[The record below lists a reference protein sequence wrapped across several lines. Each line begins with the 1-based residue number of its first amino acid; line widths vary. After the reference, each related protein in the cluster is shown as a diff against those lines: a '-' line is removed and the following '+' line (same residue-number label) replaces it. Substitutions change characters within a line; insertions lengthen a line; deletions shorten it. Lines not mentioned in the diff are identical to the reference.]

1 MDTVIHVTYECSVHA
16 SVCSTYGGVYV
27 WLPHSRTGAPPA
39 PALTGPTDYRDL
51 AQNIQLTYRTLAQ
64 PTQLVRAQ
72 SFDQCRAS
80 DMAPGREGREGRSD
94 CVVGRRGRV
103 RRRRA
108 VAPAGDRAPE
118 NVDQGQNGGPVQN
131 GRHGQNGR
139 AALRRPPRPRVS
151 HVV

>member
-1 MDTVIHVTYECSVHA
+1 
-16 SVCSTYGGVYV
+16 
-27 WLPHSRTGAPPA
+27 
-39 PALTGPTDYRDL
+39 
-51 AQNIQLTYRTLAQ
+51 
-64 PTQLVRAQ
+64 
-72 SFDQCRAS
+72 
-80 DMAPGREGREGRSD
+80 MAPGREGRSD

-118 NVDQGQNGGPVQN
+118 NVDPGQNGGPV
-131 GRHGQNGR
+131 QNGR